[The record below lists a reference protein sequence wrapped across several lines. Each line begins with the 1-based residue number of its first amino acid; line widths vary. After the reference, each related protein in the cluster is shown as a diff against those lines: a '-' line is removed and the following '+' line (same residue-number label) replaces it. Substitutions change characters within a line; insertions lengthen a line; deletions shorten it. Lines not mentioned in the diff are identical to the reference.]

1 MINYI
6 CSPIWYY
13 ELLRPVYLPLMA
25 ALSILCGFLNCLAQ
39 TIYKRPYPIDKRI
52 LQFSPSIIALLFTN
66 FPVFLHYF
74 SADKDYELN
83 YDIHFLSYGLFAF
96 GSSCFAFDVPQR
108 FYPGKMDFIGQGH
121 HLFHICIFVVSL
133 LQLNAAYDDYTV
145 NAAKIAATRPAPS
158 FLFCFGS
165 LMALGLYYMN
175 LVGQFYK
182 MISHQFDADGNL
194 KKEKKLKT

>member
-1 MINYI
+1 MINFLFILKSSYSWPILTCILTTCTNFFASASAHLMHQKSHSTHMTCFLCDYAGIGFNIFGCSLMINYI

-83 YDIHFLSYGLFAF
+83 YDIHFL
-96 GSSCFAFDVPQR
+96 R
-108 FYPGKMDFIGQGH
+108 
-121 HLFHICIFVVSL
+121 
-133 LQLNAAYDDYTV
+133 
-145 NAAKIAATRPAPS
+145 
-158 FLFCFGS
+158 
-165 LMALGLYYMN
+165 
-175 LVGQFYK
+175 
-182 MISHQFDADGNL
+182 
-194 KKEKKLKT
+194 